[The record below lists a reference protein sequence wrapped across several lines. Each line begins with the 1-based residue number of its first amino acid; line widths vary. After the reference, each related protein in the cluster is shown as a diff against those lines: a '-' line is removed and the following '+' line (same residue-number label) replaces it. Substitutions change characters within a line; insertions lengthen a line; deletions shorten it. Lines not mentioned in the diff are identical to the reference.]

1 MYKNIIDL
9 IEESRYSE
17 LQKEIVNMNVVDVAL
32 LLEELDKQKLLVI
45 FRILP
50 KEIAA
55 GVFSHISNDLQRYII
70 ESISDEE
77 IKYILDKLF
86 FDDKVDFLE
95 EMPSNIVKK
104 VLKNSDEKTRKL
116 INQFLNYPESSAGS
130 IMTIEFVDL
139 KDQMTVKEAIQ
150 RIKETGVDKE
160 TIDNCYIID
169 NERRLEGVISIR
181 KLVLSDDSM
190 IVKDLMEVNVKY
202 VNTNDDQEIIT
213 ALFKKYDFISMPVVD
228 SERRLVGIV
237 TIDDI
242 VDIIYQEN
250 TEDFQR
256 MAAMR
261 PSEEEYL
268 KTNVFL
274 LARHRITWLLILMIS
289 ATFTGNIIKSFDKV
303 LTSVVLLAS
312 FIPMLM
318 DTGGNAGT
326 QSSTLIIRGLALDK
340 IKNKDVLRVFMK
352 ELQVGSIVGFVLS
365 AFNFLRIYYLEKAG
379 LSISL
384 TVCITLFFT
393 VVLAKIVGGILP
405 IIAQK
410 CKVDPAMMASPLI
423 TTIVDS
429 FALIIFF
436 TTAKSLLNI

>member
-1 MYKNIIDL
+1 
-9 IEESRYSE
+9 
-17 LQKEIVNMNVVDVAL
+17 
-32 LLEELDKQKLLVI
+32 
-45 FRILP
+45 P

-365 AFNFLRIYYLEKAG
+365 AFNFLRIYYFEKAG